1 LDKAIL
7 AVIRRASL
15 QWSLSM
21 AVTSSLWHIV
31 LAGGLVTLALFMH
44 GDRALAET
52 AAECTASVLGV
63 ACLWS
68 FWEPR

>member
-1 LDKAIL
+1 
-7 AVIRRASL
+7 
-15 QWSLSM
+15 M